1 MTSKEVLAQ
10 IKGVFVPVVTP
21 FNGRGDIDEAGFRS
35 NVRRYVEQGF
45 NGILI
50 AGSTGEG
57 PYLTEHERMRL
68 VELARPLI
76 PAPQIL
82 LVGTGVETTRQT
94 IHLSREAVKRGADAL
109 LVLTPGYFKNRM
121 DSAALTAHFSAVA
134 DAVRRPVLIY
144 SIPQFTGIN
153 IDPLTI
159 ARLSRHGNIAGLK
172 ESSGKM
178 EFWNEVLKESKA
190 GFCVLAGS
198 ALIMLDAF
206 QAGAAG
212 AVLGPANYIPDIC
225 LEIYRLYLQ
234 GDLGAARKLQQSILS
249 LVQEVNV
256 RAGIPGIKCAL
267 DLCGYRG
274 GKPRSPLLPLRP
286 AEKRKVAVALR
297 EVGIRPRRPRAA

>member
-21 FNGRGDIDEAGFRS
+21 FTARGDLDEAGFRS
-35 NVRRYVEQGF
+35 NVRRYVGQGF

-57 PYLTEHERMRL
+57 PYLTERERMRL

-76 PAPQIL
+76 HAPQIL
-82 LVGTGVETTRQT
+82 LVGTGVEATRQT
-94 IHLSREAVKRGADAL
+94 IYLSKEAVKRGADAL

-134 DAVRRPVLIY
+134 DTVQRPVLIY

-153 IDPLTI
+153 IDPETI
-159 ARLSRHGNIAGLK
+159 ARLSRHGNIVGLK
-172 ESSGKM
+172 ESSGNL
-178 EFWNEVLKESKA
+178 EFLRDVLAKSKA
-190 GFCVLAGS
+190 GFRVLAGS

-212 AVLGPANYIPDIC
+212 AVLGPANYIPDLC
-225 LEIYRLYLQ
+225 LGIYNRYRQ
-234 GDLGAARKLQQSILS
+234 GDLADAREVQQSILS

-256 RAGIPGIKCAL
+256 RAGIPGIKYAL

-274 GKPRSPLLPLRP
+274 GKPRSPLLPLSR
-286 AEKRKVAVALR
+286 AEERKVAAALR
-297 EVGIRPRRPRAA
+297 KVGIRPKKTQAA

>member
-1 MTSKEVLAQ
+1 MTRKEILDR

-21 FNGRGDIDEAGFRS
+21 FNTRGDLDETGFRS
-35 NVRRYVEQGF
+35 NVRRYVGQGF

-57 PYLTEHERMRL
+57 PYLTERERMRL
-68 VELARPLI
+68 VELARPLV
-76 PAPQIL
+76 PAPEIL
-82 LVGTGVETTRQT
+82 LVGTGVEATRQT
-94 IHLSREAVKRGADAL
+94 IHLSKEALKRGADAL

-134 DAVRRPVLIY
+134 EAVQRPVLIY

-153 IDPLTI
+153 IDPETI
-159 ARLSRHGNIAGLK
+159 ARLSRHGNIVGLK
-172 ESSGKM
+172 ESSGNF
-178 EFWNEVLKESKA
+178 EFLRDVLTKSKA
-190 GFCVLAGS
+190 GFRVLAGS

-212 AVLGPANYIPDIC
+212 AVLGPANYIPGLC
-225 LEIYRLYLQ
+225 LEIYKRYLQ
-234 GDLGAARKLQQSILS
+234 GDFAGARQVQQSILS

-256 RAGIPGIKCAL
+256 RAGIPGIKYAL

-274 GKPRSPLLPLRP
+274 GKPRSPLLPLSRT
-286 AEKRKVAVALR
+286 EGRKVAAALR
-297 EVGIRPRRPRAA
+297 EVGIHPKKFQAA

>member
-10 IKGVFVPVVTP
+10 LKGVFVPVVTP
-21 FNGRGDIDEAGFRS
+21 LNRRGDIDEAGFRS
-35 NVRRYVEQGF
+35 NIRQYVKQGF
-45 NGILI
+45 NGVLI

-57 PYLTEHERMRL
+57 PYLIERERLRL
-68 VELARPLI
+68 VEVARPLI
-76 PAPQIL
+76 PAPQLL

-94 IHLSREAVKRGADAL
+94 IHLSKEAVKRGADAL

-144 SIPQFTGIN
+144 SIPQFTGIY
-153 IDPLTI
+153 IDPPTI

-178 EFWNEVLKESKA
+178 EFLHEVLTKSKA
-190 GFCVLAGS
+190 GFRVLAGS

-212 AVLGPANYIPDIC
+212 AVLGPANYIPDLC
-225 LEIYRLYLQ
+225 LEIYKLYGQ
-234 GDLGAARKLQQSILS
+234 GNLDAARALQQRIIP

-256 RAGIPGIKCAL
+256 RLGIPGIKYAL
-267 DLCGYRG
+267 DLCGYTG
-274 GKPRSPLLPLRP
+274 GKPRSPLQPLRH
-286 AEKRKVAVALR
+286 AEKRKVAAALAG
-297 EVGIRPRRPRAA
+297 VGIRLKRPRDA

>member
-1 MTSKEVLAQ
+1 MTSKEIVAQ

-21 FNGRGDIDEAGFRS
+21 FNGRGYIDEAGFRS
-35 NVRRYVEQGF
+35 NVRKYVKQGF

-57 PYLTEHERMRL
+57 PYLTERERMRL

-144 SIPQFTGIN
+144 SIPQFTGIH
-153 IDPLTI
+153 IDPVTI
-159 ARLSRHGNIAGLK
+159 ARLSRHWNIVGLK

-178 EFWNEVLKESKA
+178 EFLNEVLKKSKA
-190 GFCVLAGS
+190 GFRVLAGS

-212 AVLGPANYIPDIC
+212 AVLGPANYIPDLC
-225 LEIYRLYLQ
+225 LEIYTLYLQ
-234 GDLGAARKLQQSILS
+234 GDLEGARKLQQSILS

-256 RAGIPGIKCAL
+256 RAGIPGIKYAL

-286 AEKRKVAVALR
+286 TEKRKVAAALQ
-297 EVGIRPRRPRAA
+297 EVGIRPKRPRAA

>member
-1 MTSKEVLAQ
+1 MISREVVDQ

-21 FNGRGDIDEAGFRS
+21 FNGRGDVDEAGFRS
-35 NVRRYVEQGF
+35 NIRKYVKQGF

-57 PYLTEHERMRL
+57 PYLTERERIRL

-76 PAPQIL
+76 PVPQML

-121 DSAALTAHFSAVA
+121 DSTALTAHFSAVA

-144 SIPQFTGIN
+144 SIPQFTGVH
-153 IDPLTI
+153 IDPVTI

-178 EFWNEVLKESKA
+178 EFLNEVLKKSKA
-190 GFCVLAGS
+190 GFRVLAGS

-212 AVLGPANYIPDIC
+212 AVLGPANYIPGLC
-225 LEIYRLYLQ
+225 LEIYRLYLC
-234 GDLGAARKLQQSILS
+234 GDLEGARKLQQSILS
-249 LVQEVNV
+249 LVQEVNI
-256 RAGIPGIKCAL
+256 RAGIPGIKYAL

-274 GKPRSPLLPLRP
+274 GKPRSPLQPLRP
-286 AEKRKVAVALR
+286 SEKREVAVALR
-297 EVGIRPRRPRAA
+297 EVGIRPRRPRVA

>member
-1 MTSKEVLAQ
+1 MTRKEILDR

-21 FNGRGDIDEAGFRS
+21 FNTRGDLDEAGFRS
-35 NVRRYVEQGF
+35 NVRRYVGQGF

-57 PYLTEHERMRL
+57 PYLTERERMRL
-68 VELARPLI
+68 VELARPLV
-76 PAPQIL
+76 PAPEIL
-82 LVGTGVETTRQT
+82 LVGTGVEATRQT
-94 IHLSREAVKRGADAL
+94 IHLSKEALKRGADAL

-134 DAVRRPVLIY
+134 DAVQRPVLIY

-153 IDPLTI
+153 IDPETI
-159 ARLSRHGNIAGLK
+159 ARLSRHGNIVGLK
-172 ESSGKM
+172 ESSGNL
-178 EFWNEVLKESKA
+178 EFLRDVLTKSKA
-190 GFCVLAGS
+190 GFRVLAGS

-212 AVLGPANYIPDIC
+212 AVLGPANYIPDLC
-225 LEIYRLYLQ
+225 LGIYNRYLQ
-234 GDLGAARKLQQSILS
+234 GDFAGARQVQQSILS

-256 RAGIPGIKCAL
+256 RAGIPGIKYAL

-274 GKPRSPLLPLRP
+274 GKPRSPLLPLSRV
-286 AEKRKVAVALR
+286 EGRKVAAALR
-297 EVGIRPRRPRAA
+297 EVGIHPKKFQAA

>member
-1 MTSKEVLAQ
+1 MTSREVVAQ

-21 FNGRGDIDEAGFRS
+21 FNERGNIDEAGFRS
-35 NVRRYVEQGF
+35 NVQHYVKQGF

-57 PYLTEHERMRL
+57 PYLTELERMRL

-144 SIPQFTGIN
+144 SIPQFTGIH
-153 IDPLTI
+153 IDPVTI
-159 ARLSRHGNIAGLK
+159 ARLSRHGNIVGLK

-178 EFWNEVLKESKA
+178 DFLNEVLKTSVS
-190 GFCVLAGS
+190 GFRVLAGS

-212 AVLGPANYIPDIC
+212 AVLGPANYIPGLC
-225 LEIYRLYLQ
+225 LEIYQLYLQ
-234 GDLGAARKLQQSILS
+234 GNLEGARKLQQSILS

-256 RAGIPGIKCAL
+256 RAGIPGIKYAL

-274 GKPRSPLLPLRP
+274 GRPRSPLQPLRP
-286 AEKRKVAVALR
+286 SERRKVAAALR
-297 EVGIRPRRPRAA
+297 EVGIRRRRPRVA

>member
-1 MTSKEVLAQ
+1 MTSKEFLDR

-21 FNGRGDIDEAGFRS
+21 FNARGDLDEAGFRS

-57 PYLTEHERMRL
+57 PYLTERERMRL
-68 VELARPLI
+68 VELARPLV

-82 LVGTGVETTRQT
+82 LVGTGVEATRQT
-94 IHLSREAVKRGADAL
+94 IQLSKEAVKRGADGL

-121 DSAALTAHFSAVA
+121 DSAALTAHFSTVA
-134 DAVRRPVLIY
+134 DSVQRPVLIY

-153 IDPLTI
+153 IDPETI
-159 ARLSRHGNIAGLK
+159 AHLSRHGNIIGLK

-178 EFWNEVLKESKA
+178 DFLHEVLKRSKT
-190 GFCVLAGS
+190 GFRVLAGS

-212 AVLGPANYIPDIC
+212 AVLGPANYIPDLC
-225 LEIYRLYLQ
+225 LQIYKLYLQ
-234 GDLGAARKLQQSILS
+234 GDFEGARRLQQSILS

-256 RAGIPGIKCAL
+256 RAGIPGIKHAL

-274 GKPRSPLLPLRP
+274 GKPRSPLLPLTR
-286 AEKRKVAVALR
+286 AEERKVASALK
-297 EVGIRPRRPRAA
+297 EVGIRPKRPRAA

>member
-1 MTSKEVLAQ
+1 MTGKEVLSQ

-21 FNGRGDIDEAGFRS
+21 FNRRGDLDEPGFRT
-35 NVRRYVEQGF
+35 NVRRYVDQGF

-57 PYLTEHERMRL
+57 PYLTERERMRL
-68 VELARPLI
+68 VEVARPLI
-76 PAPQIL
+76 PSPQIL
-82 LVGTGVETTRQT
+82 LVGTGVEATRQT
-94 IHLSREAVKRGADAL
+94 IHLSKEAVKRGADAL
-109 LVLTPGYFKNRM
+109 LILTPGYFKNRM

-144 SIPQFTGIN
+144 SIPQFTGIH
-153 IDPLTI
+153 IDPETI
-159 ARLSRHGNIAGLK
+159 ARLSRHGNIVGLK

-178 EFWNEVLKESKA
+178 EFLHEVLKKSKA
-190 GFCVLAGS
+190 GFRVLAGS

-234 GDLGAARKLQQSILS
+234 NDLEGARKLQQSILPV
-249 LVQEVNV
+249 VQEVNV
-256 RAGIPGIKCAL
+256 RAGIPGIKYAL

-286 AEKRKVAVALR
+286 AEERKVASAMR
-297 EVGIRPRRPRAA
+297 EVGIRPKRARAG

>member
-1 MTSKEVLAQ
+1 MTSKEVVAQ

-21 FNGRGDIDEAGFRS
+21 FNGRGDIDESGFRS
-35 NVRRYVEQGF
+35 NITKYVKQGF

-57 PYLTEHERMRL
+57 PYLTERERMRL

-76 PAPQIL
+76 PGPQIL

-134 DAVRRPVLIY
+134 DGVRRPVLIY
-144 SIPQFTGIN
+144 SIPQFTGIH
-153 IDPLTI
+153 IDTVTI
-159 ARLSRHGNIAGLK
+159 ARLSRHGNIVGLK
-172 ESSGKM
+172 ESSGRM
-178 EFWNEVLKESKA
+178 EFLNEVLKKSKA
-190 GFCVLAGS
+190 GFRVLAGS

-225 LEIYRLYLQ
+225 LHIYTLYLQ
-234 GDLGAARKLQQSILS
+234 GDIEGARKLQQSILS

-267 DLCGYRG
+267 ELCGYRG
-274 GKPRSPLLPLRP
+274 GKPRSPLLPLKLT
-286 AEKRKVAVALR
+286 EKRKVAAALR
-297 EVGIRPRRPRAA
+297 EVGIRASRRRAA